1 MKNKLLLFLLALTLY
16 IAIFFLIYIIHIHF
30 FGIDVIL
37 YASLMDSFIALFFF
51 LMIFFY
57 SGLFKTYNY
66 FETLTTSC
74 ILLLLGYSFSITV
87 PTVIDRSLSLYYLE
101 KIRQHNGAIKKNSM
115 REIFTG
121 DFVDEYKVVEMRLTE
136 QLSSGTILI
145 KGDCI
150 VLTRRGYIVTA
161 FSDFFRR
168 NLLANK
174 RLIVDEYSDHLTD
187 PLRNSKQN
195 NDYFC
200 EKSFYE

>member
-168 NLLANK
+168 NLLAN
-174 RLIVDEYSDHLTD
+174 SA
-187 PLRNSKQN
+187 
-195 NDYFC
+195 
-200 EKSFYE
+200 

>member
-1 MKNKLLLFLLALTLY
+1 
-16 IAIFFLIYIIHIHF
+16 
-30 FGIDVIL
+30 
-37 YASLMDSFIALFFF
+37 
-51 LMIFFY
+51 MIFFY

>member
-51 LMIFFY
+51 LIIFFY

-87 PTVIDRSLSLYYLE
+87 PTVIDRSLSFYYLE

-187 PLRNSKQN
+187 PLRDSKQN
-195 NDYFC
+195 KDYFC